1 MATPEPFYFASFS
14 KMSLRRIRLKI
25 FILSKDTWSNSPPVF
40 VGVSMISLI
49 KIFLEGLFGSEFPAF
64 LFNIPVLYRKI
75 NPIAIAK
82 PKINELMRHH
92 MTQG

>member
-1 MATPEPFYFASFS
+1 
-14 KMSLRRIRLKI
+14 
-25 FILSKDTWSNSPPVF
+25 
-40 VGVSMISLI
+40 MISLI